1 MIPDQPTAGIRTYAG
16 CRIESITPLG
26 LMVLTMSEKVA
37 LQDEYKDLTL
47 QDFDVVYLKNS
58 DENDQQFSF
67 QIIEISDL

>member
-1 MIPDQPTAGIRTYAG
+1 
-16 CRIESITPLG
+16 
-26 LMVLTMSEKVA
+26 MVLTMSEKVA